1 MAFQILWD
9 FVDSVKSRPGQTE
22 GTRDMV
28 GGGDGSGWD
37 TSSHQ
42 EQIYL
47 DGGPSESGQLFN
59 VRSFLPDDG
68 THGLGGDEE
77 VHDLLLWILEG
88 QDRKHLHRTAPGTQQ
103 LQSIPRRSYCPRK
116 WPGVLQGEAGGM
128 NLTRGHTNYTTKCK
142 LLLSTSEFAGYVCSW
157 AFCQVQM

>member
-22 GTRDMV
+22 GTRDTV

-37 TSSHQ
+37 TSSHR

-88 QDRKHLHRTAPGTQQ
+88 QDKTENICTGRLQTLSSYRASPGGPTA
-103 LQSIPRRSYCPRK
+103 
-116 WPGVLQGEAGGM
+116 QGNGLGCC
-128 NLTRGHTNYTTKCK
+128 RGKP
-142 LLLSTSEFAGYVCSW
+142 EE
-157 AFCQVQM
+157 